1 MGFEEE
7 LLRSAPTPRR
17 GRGVGVR
24 LQDLPQ
30 GPMDYGLGR
39 DGAVRFSEEVR
50 NEFFGDA
57 FSSPMEDKIETARQR
72 VASGKAAV
80 ERQRALV
87 AEKRSQGVEST
98 ASEQLFETLERALVV
113 FEDELAATIKRS
125 RPVK

>member
-1 MGFEEE
+1 
-7 LLRSAPTPRR
+7 
-17 GRGVGVR
+17 
-24 LQDLPQ
+24 
-30 GPMDYGLGR
+30 
-39 DGAVRFSEEVR
+39 
-50 NEFFGDA
+50 
-57 FSSPMEDKIETARQR
+57 MEDKIETARQR